1 MNRILFIF
9 IIVLNLILGCVP
21 KKEKIES
28 NITVNK
34 EEYIKTEQ
42 FQNSFKIDT
51 SLLKKTTF
59 DFVKISNSKKN
70 DSILSIC
77 NCKKDK
83 KNNIIKIQLETA
95 IPTQK
100 ELDTMSENFK
110 KRNRILQTR
119 DLGYLTKINGQ
130 FKFLTII
137 LKDSLVK
144 SIDLYSKSTEKEYN
158 GIDFDSLSI
167 EKYKISISKFD
178 YSIASDVYGNF
189 ELQLKKGFGL
199 FENDTILK
207 GTFVCNNGEVSKKK
221 EIKNWNIKKNFK
233 NLIMN
238 TELNLE

>member
-9 IIVLNLILGCVP
+9 IIVLNLIFGCIP
-21 KKEKIES
+21 KKEKIKLK
-28 NITVNK
+28 ITVKK
-34 EEYIKTEQ
+34 EKHTKAEQ
-42 FQNSFKIDT
+42 FQSSFKIDT
-51 SLLKKTTF
+51 SLIKKPAF
-59 DFVKISNSKKN
+59 NFIKISNSKKT

-83 KNNIIKIQLETA
+83 KNNILKIQLETA

-119 DLGYLTKINGQ
+119 DLGYLTTINGQ
-130 FKFLTII
+130 FKFLTIV

-167 EKYKISISKFD
+167 EKYKIAISKFD
-178 YSIASDVYGNF
+178 YSIASNIYGNF
-189 ELQLKKGFGL
+189 ELRLKREFGL

-207 GTFVCNNGEVSKKK
+207 GKFVCNNGSISEKK
-221 EIKNWNIKKNFK
+221 EIKNWNIKKEIK
-233 NLIMN
+233 NLNMS
-238 TELNLE
+238 TE